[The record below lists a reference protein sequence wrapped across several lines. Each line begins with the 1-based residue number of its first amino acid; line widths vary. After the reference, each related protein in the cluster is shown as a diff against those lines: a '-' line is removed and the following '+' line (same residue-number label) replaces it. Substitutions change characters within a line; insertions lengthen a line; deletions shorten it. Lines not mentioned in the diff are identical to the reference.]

1 MPIQSGYYR
10 VTNLYGRAG
19 IVARLAHRE
28 VPASPAEALF
38 RLDRQ
43 RRVLDA
49 VRSLPEPYRSALFHC
64 RIEGLAPAEAARR
77 LRLPT
82 ATVEARLRHALR
94 LLDQRLVRR
103 AK

>member
-1 MPIQSGYYR
+1 M
-10 VTNLYGRAG
+10 
-19 IVARLAHRE
+19 
-28 VPASPAEALF
+28 PASPAEALF

-49 VRSLPEPYRSALFHC
+49 VRSLPEPYGSAHFHC

-77 LRLPT
+77 LGLPAVT
-82 ATVEARLRHALR
+82 MEARVSHALR
-94 LLDQRLVRR
+94 LLDQRLAPAARR